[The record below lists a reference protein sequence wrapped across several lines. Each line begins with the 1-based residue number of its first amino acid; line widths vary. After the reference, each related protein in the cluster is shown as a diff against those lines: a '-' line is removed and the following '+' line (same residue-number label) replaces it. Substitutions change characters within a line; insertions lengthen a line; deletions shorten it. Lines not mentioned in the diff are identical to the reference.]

1 MVPLTDYIEHANRER
16 IVILQIES
24 PEALEEVE
32 RICDVPGFDGI
43 LFGPGDF
50 SHRIGKA
57 GQIDAP
63 EVVAARRRVA
73 AACRDSG
80 KFAMAAGL
88 FAPLPELVAE
98 GFNVFNVGADV
109 VGLGQYVRQ
118 RVEFV
123 EGQEKALVTGA
134 TPGVRSPYA

>member
-32 RICDVPGFDGI
+32 RICAVPGFDGI

-73 AACRDSG
+73 AAGRDSG

-98 GFNVFNVGADV
+98 GFNVFGVGADV

-123 EGQEKALVTGA
+123 EGQENALVTGA
-134 TPGVRSPYA
+134 APGGRSPYA